1 MPRVLPT
8 FLFITIGLEVIIRWF
23 FLRSLLPPYLAIQTT
38 GVSVYLLFSISVAL
52 GALITTFVIYGKA
65 GLGQL
70 LGRLKPS
77 VPSGEVIWLVVSPLF
92 LIPLLEIIC
101 LVFRKEHIELAFPAV
116 VNLWGSSITGYLW
129 HTPID
134 LITTLFSL
142 LLATGLEEIAWR
154 GFVLPHLQVNQGA
167 FRANLILSLIATATH
182 IVLYPSLL
190 LGAPKI
196 FFEILIIGIILTSIY
211 NSSGGYLLPTTA
223 FHFLINL
230 YAGRGVTIAEMSPNI
245 VSREL
250 LLVLFNPFFFL
261 PYLLLESEGQRSIF
275 IFLYSVWMLIT
286 AIVVCK
292 RYGLTKLSRSDQVGN
307 YFLQSE

>member
-1 MPRVLPT
+1 MTRVLPT
-8 FLFITIGLEVIIRWF
+8 FLFITIGLEVIIAVF
-23 FLRSLLPPYLAIQTT
+23 FLPSLAIQTT
-38 GVSVYLLFSISVAL
+38 GVSLYLLFSISVAL
-52 GALITTFVIYGKA
+52 GALITTFVVYGKA

-70 LGRLKPS
+70 LGRLNPS
-77 VPSGEVIWLVVSPLF
+77 VPSAEVIWLVISPLF

-101 LVFRKEHIELAFPAV
+101 LVFRKEHIELAFPAI

-134 LITTLFSL
+134 LITILFLL

-154 GFVLPHLQVNQGA
+154 GFVLPHLQVNYGA
-167 FRANLILSLIATATH
+167 FLANLILSLMGTATH
-182 IVLYPSLL
+182 VVLYPASLIIS
-190 LGAPKI
+190 PKI
-196 FFEILIIGIILTSIY
+196 FFDLLIIGIALTSIY

-230 YAGRGVTIAEMSPNI
+230 YAGGGDFMPLNI
-245 VSREL
+245 LSREF

-261 PYLLLESEGQRSIF
+261 PYLLLASEGQRSIF
-275 IFLYSVWMLIT
+275 IFLYSVWMIIT

-292 RYGLTKLSRSDQVGN
+292 RYGLTNLSRSDRVGN
-307 YFLQSE
+307 YFFLEPE